1 MQRSL
6 ASVQS
11 LLMRAVGTRKLQYA
25 LDSRLDWINAGVE
38 SRLDAL
44 MTQIEERD
52 RIVAGHFETLNRHL
66 SDIRDQVSSQGQYD
80 TERAENITN
89 ILNDILRQITLSV
102 QSARDQSGARALG
115 EVRTEISSLRSD
127 LARGVEE

>member
-1 MQRSL
+1 
-6 ASVQS
+6 
-11 LLMRAVGTRKLQYA
+11 
-25 LDSRLDWINAGVE
+25 
-38 SRLDAL
+38 